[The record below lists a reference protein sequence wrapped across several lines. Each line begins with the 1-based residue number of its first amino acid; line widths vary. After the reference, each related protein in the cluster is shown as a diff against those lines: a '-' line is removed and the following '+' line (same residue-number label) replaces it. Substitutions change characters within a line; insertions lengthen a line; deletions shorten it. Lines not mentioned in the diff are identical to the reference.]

1 MPDVAVEMMR
11 RPGRQL
17 PDFIGNRRRLRGAG
31 RRADHPNER
40 RQGARGSRFH
50 FEDLI
55 RTRLQSRISVPLCI
69 ETQDLHFASDPLRA
83 RRLVR
88 PRAKRQ
94 FLGTKLDDISVGK
107 RRLRRHLFTPNE
119 RAIRALQVIQNHAF
133 HFVGNADPG
142 MPPRNTGV
150 IEPHVATRIAADD
163 VVACFKDK
171 GAVSPHEPATCF
183 WFLMTAAT
191 AAKVGRLAAKCITN
205 TVRGSDELRRLSIL
219 RDRPSNFA
227 DEHVQIA
234 VDDEGV
240 GPDLAEQIGL
250 WNYVRTPGDE
260 RTQQIER
267 LW

>member
-1 MPDVAVEMMR
+1 MNLRFAPDA
-11 RPGRQL
+11 
-17 PDFIGNRRRLRGAG
+17 
-31 RRADHPNER
+31 
-40 RQGARGSRFH
+40 
-50 FEDLI
+50 
-55 RTRLQSRISVPLCI
+55 LCPRW
-69 ETQDLHFASDPLRA
+69 F
-83 RRLVR
+83 VR

-94 FLGTKLDDISVGK
+94 FYRTQLDDVSVGK
-107 RRLRRHLFTPNE
+107 HRLRCHLFTPDE
-119 RAIRALQVIQNHAF
+119 CAIRALQIIQNRAF
-133 HFVGNADPG
+133 HVVVNADPG
-142 MPPRNTGV
+142 MPPRDTGV
-150 IEPHVATRIAADD
+150 IEPHVATRVAPND

-240 GPDLAEQIGL
+240 WPDLAEQIGL
-250 WNYVRTPGDE
+250 WNHVRPLGDE
-260 RTQQIER
+260 RTQQVER